1 MLKSR
6 CWPKRLILTTPDIVC
21 LIHLGELDD
30 FLYCI
35 YRISDKDDSALAIQN
50 AFAALDE
57 DKNGF
62 VNYEK
67 MKRVLKTLGEP
78 LSDNELEAFFSNFT
92 IHANGTIPM
101 AEIMKILDFTPNYKA
116 N

>member
-1 MLKSR
+1 M
-6 CWPKRLILTTPDIVC
+6 VQV
-21 LIHLGELDD
+21 GELDD
-30 FLYCI
+30 FLNCI
-35 YRISDKDDSALAIQN
+35 YQVSQKDDSALAIQN

-57 DKNGF
+57 DKNGL

-67 MKRVLKTLGEP
+67 MKRVLKTIGEP
-78 LSDNELEAFFSNFT
+78 LTDNELDAFFSNFT

-101 AEIMKILDFTPNYKA
+101 SEIVKILDFTPNYKV